1 MKKFLCTAL
10 LLLTC
15 GSTIAF
21 ADDVIELDRSAH
33 YINSYGTPI
42 DREPIVLQRIST
54 ETGVPIEVL
63 RTQRTSSRLGY
74 GELLIANSLASSSG
88 RSVDEIFA
96 KRASG
101 EGWGRIAQDYGQ
113 KLGPIVSRAHHAEKA
128 FRTAKV
134 KKVKGPK
141 THGKDD
147 RDDDGDEDDGGN
159 GHGPK
164 EQGSH
169 GHGRGH

>member
-1 MKKFLCTAL
+1 MKMFLCAAMVL
-10 LLLTC
+10 L
-15 GSTIAF
+15 GGGVAM
-21 ADDVIELDRSAH
+21 ADEVLELDRSAG
-33 YINSYGTPI
+33 YINSYGTP
-42 DREPIVLQRIST
+42 DREPMVLQRIST

-88 RSVDEIFA
+88 HSIDEIFA

-128 FRTAKV
+128 FRTFKIKKAK
-134 KKVKGPK
+134 K
-141 THGKDD
+141 HGDGG
-147 RDDDGDEDDGGN
+147 GDEDDGDGDENGHGN

-164 EQGSH
+164 AKGPH
-169 GHGRGH
+169 GHGHGH